1 MKIFRND
8 SLKFLSSSGM
18 LRSVDWKLFADV
30 AGQDIGP
37 ILKNQAESR
46 EQ

>member
-1 MKIFRND
+1 MV
-8 SLKFLSSSGM
+8 LSSSWM
-18 LRSVDWKLFADV
+18 LRSVDWKLVTDV

-37 ILKNQAESR
+37 ILKNQEDRR